1 MLKGIYFDLEDILTW
16 RVSRPEDNLNLTLYG
31 TGDNLTLGLFE
42 TGDNLTLGLSKT
54 SGNLAPELIW
64 ILHRLLGELIWNRH
78 RLLSKL
84 IGHWIFLK
92 FFFLVWFF
100 LKEMKQANTP
110 KKKKIILLFLCK
122 QYDSCYKNAAKLP
135 SNCPSNQKNLIKWA
149 FSWEKNVFSIKKS
162 TNSLA
167 TTLATK
173 YFTQKS
179 FPLGQKA
186 LFSWIF

>member
-110 KKKKIILLFLCK
+110 KKKKWYYCSYVNNMTHATKMRL
-122 QYDSCYKNAAKLP
+122 
-135 SNCPSNQKNLIKWA
+135 
-149 FSWEKNVFSIKKS
+149 
-162 TNSLA
+162 NSLA
-167 TTLATK
+167 TVLATK
-173 YFTQKS
+173 KTSLNGHFLEKKMYFLLRSLQTLKQ
-179 FPLGQKA
+179 PP
-186 LFSWIF
+186 